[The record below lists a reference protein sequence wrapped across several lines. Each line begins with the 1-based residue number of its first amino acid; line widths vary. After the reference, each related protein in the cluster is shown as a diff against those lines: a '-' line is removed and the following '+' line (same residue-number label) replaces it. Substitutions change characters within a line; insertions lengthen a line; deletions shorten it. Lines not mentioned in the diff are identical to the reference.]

1 VTAGIAELLLFF
13 FQFTSARRRAR
24 HGKNADPSI
33 RETADATSIG
43 NLLEFAD
50 MSPEAKQRLRLALT
64 LAVVVA
70 GLRAGYIL
78 YQRHE
83 EYLASEKQK
92 QATNAGY
99 SNPDYYVA
107 PKKLHPYDL
116 KSANQ
121 ITQQPVWVKE
131 GYRYTYYPYNVAAR
145 RTDFGHEAGL
155 LLPIERLEIKRVEM
169 ETAPGGRRQ
178 MMAVFEKE
186 GKIFSV
192 PVGFE
197 SDGQYKI
204 YSDEIF
210 FIEDPH
216 ELYKHWAPEVW
227 QAVEQHE
234 VKPGMNEMQADFA
247 VGMGVPDAGNSS
259 SEKTVR
265 YPNGGKPLVIVYRDG
280 KAAEI
285 KAGS

>member
-1 VTAGIAELLLFF
+1 MISSE
-13 FQFTSARRRAR
+13 AR
-24 HGKNADPSI
+24 
-33 RETADATSIG
+33 
-43 NLLEFAD
+43 
-50 MSPEAKQRLRLALT
+50 QRLRLALT

-83 EYLASEKQK
+83 EYVAAEKEKQAK
-92 QATNAGY
+92 NAGY

-116 KSANQ
+116 KSATQ

-155 LLPIERLEIKRVEM
+155 LLPIERLEIKNVEL
-169 ETAPGGRRQ
+169 ETPPGGGRRQ
-178 MMAVFEKE
+178 MTAIFQKD
-186 GKIFSV
+186 GKSYSV
-192 PVGFE
+192 PIGFE

-204 YSDEIF
+204 YSDEMF

-216 ELYKHWAPEVW
+216 ELYKHWPPDVW

-247 VGMGVPDAGNSS
+247 VGMGVPDAGGSS

-265 YPNGGKPLVIVYRDG
+265 YPNGGNPLVVVYRDG
-280 KAAEI
+280 KAVEI
-285 KAGS
+285 KPGATGA